1 MKERF
6 PIRQL
11 ALGSALSLLC
21 SVLLWIS
28 TLHAHALLV
37 RSTPDAGAELA
48 IAPPTVEFWFSEPLE
63 ESFSRAYLVD
73 GAGNEIGRGTSVV
86 DPDDP
91 FHMTLPL
98 TGLSPGLFPGIYT
111 VVWET
116 LSQADGHRWVGSFP
130 LTLLNPDGSRP
141 AGGAG
146 DPFTPDAAQQG
157 EMPTLGAVISRWLA
171 LLGAMLL
178 FGVLFMR
185 TQTRGIHAPG
195 PAVTANFTVNSAAN
209 SGDEP
214 KTGAGPGEFVAIV
227 ERSVIILLLVGVA
240 GVILGGWLHWLTQA
254 LAQRDLA
261 ALPDLVFGTRGGA
274 LILIRQMLAGVA
286 LLGIV
291 ASLPLDKGLNR
302 ALLILAPLYAI
313 GMLFAAG
320 WLVAQRPEP
329 FLALGGGIGLA
340 AVFASV
346 FLWLQGRCSPLW
358 PALQRAM
365 TWLLLLIAALILASF
380 SLGSHAAAVTGSGW
394 AILADLFHLVAA
406 AIWLGGLLLLALV
419 LWQAR
424 RLEAPPAI
432 MALRRLVARFSA
444 IATVAIFA
452 LTVTG
457 VFSSFVQLRSFD
469 QLWSTTYG
477 WVLLAKVALVGATLA
492 LALLNHRFV
501 GGAAAYTWK
510 PSAERPFLRRVWTE
524 ATVSLV
530 LMVVVA
536 ILVQTPVP
544 LSPAE
549 PAVATNTLFQEVL
562 TADDLSIHFLI
573 SPTQPGNN
581 LYQAHLYHEDGSAI
595 GEVQLVR
602 LFFVHQEVELGQA
615 SLDLV
620 EQGGD
625 FYGAEGAYQNRSGPW
640 DVSVYVRRRGL
651 DDALVETTV
660 TVPEPVVNIVG
671 GPWENPIPA
680 WPPDTPVTGLL
691 LSVGVGVLI
700 WRWVRRKAALG

>member
-21 SVLLWIS
+21 SMLLWIS
-28 TLHAHALLV
+28 TVHAHALLV
-37 RSTPDAGAELA
+37 RSTPAAGAELA
-48 IAPPTVEFWFSEPLE
+48 IAPPTIDLWFSEPLE
-63 ESFSRAYLVD
+63 ARFSRVYLVD
-73 GAGNEIGRGTSVV
+73 GAGNEIGRDTAFVN
-86 DPDDP
+86 PDDP

-98 TGLSPGLFPGIYT
+98 TGLSPGIYT

-116 LSQADGHRWVGSFP
+116 LSQADGHRWVGFFP

-141 AGGAG
+141 TGGAVG
-146 DPFTPDAAQQG
+146 PFTPDDAQQG
-157 EMPTLGAVISRWLA
+157 EMPTPGAVISRWLA

-178 FGVLFMR
+178 FGVLFLR
-185 TQTRGIHAPG
+185 IQTRAIHEAG
-195 PAVTANFTVNSAAN
+195 PAVAVNTAVHSTIN

-214 KTGAGPGEFVAIV
+214 ATGAGQGKFVAIV
-227 ERSVIILLLVGVA
+227 DRSIIALLFMGVA
-240 GVILGGWLHWLTQA
+240 GVFFGGWLHWLTQA
-254 LAQRDLA
+254 LDQRDLG
-261 ALPDLVFGTRGGA
+261 ALPDLIFDTRGGN
-274 LILIRQMLAGVA
+274 LTLIRQMLAGVA

-291 ASLPLDKGLNR
+291 ASLPPPSKGVNR
-302 ALLILAPLYAI
+302 PLRAFASLYAI
-313 GMLFAAG
+313 SMLLATG
-320 WLVAQRPEP
+320 WLVAQRPEM

-340 AVFASV
+340 GVFASG
-346 FLWLQGRCSPLW
+346 FLGSQDRASLLW
-358 PALQRAM
+358 PALQQTM
-365 TWLLLLIAALILASF
+365 TWLLLLIGVLILASF

-406 AIWLGGLLLLALV
+406 AIWLGGLLLLALI

-424 RLEAPPAI
+424 RLEATPAA

-444 IATVAIFA
+444 IATVAVFA

-477 WVLLAKVALVGATLA
+477 WVLLAKLVLVGATLA

-501 GGAAAYTWK
+501 AGSAAYTWT
-510 PSAERPFLRRVWTE
+510 PSSERPFLRRVWTE

-530 LMVVVA
+530 LMGVVA

-544 LSPAE
+544 LPPAE
-549 PAVATNTLFQEVL
+549 PTVASNTLFQEIL

-573 SPTQPGNN
+573 SPNQPGNN

-602 LFFVHQEVELGQA
+602 LFFVHHEVELGQA

-620 EQGGD
+620 EHGGD

-640 DVSVYVRRRGL
+640 DVSLYVRRRGL

-660 TVPEPVVNIVG
+660 HMPEPVVNTVG

-680 WPPDTPVTGLL
+680 WPADTPVTGLL

-700 WRWVRRKAALG
+700 WRWVRRKTALG